1 MKVKSRRIE
10 MESKVGG
17 YNYDSAAITPLF
29 DSHTTAVRLRDD
41 RSTTCV
47 TTRVGA
53 AAMTRSKQNRS
64 A

>member
-1 MKVKSRRIE
+1 MKVESRRIE

-41 RSTTCV
+41 YSITCAHDPSV
-47 TTRVGA
+47 CCCDDSV
-53 AAMTRSKQNRS
+53 
-64 A
+64 